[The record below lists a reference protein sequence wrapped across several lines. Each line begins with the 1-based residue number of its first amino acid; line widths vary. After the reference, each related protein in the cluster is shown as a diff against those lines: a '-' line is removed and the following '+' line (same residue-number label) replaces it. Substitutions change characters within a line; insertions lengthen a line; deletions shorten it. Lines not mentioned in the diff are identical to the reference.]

1 MIALVQR
8 IRKYIVQAIA
18 FIALASTSICLGQ
31 QVEEKNSSQSQIQ
44 EELAAN
50 PGRPTVS
57 TPATL
62 TPVGYFQFETG
73 VLGAQRSAEFADRT
87 AVNEVIKLTIARR
100 LELLVQSEPA
110 VLSDLGDQHSGD
122 AGGLSLGV
130 QAVLLPGSERRPTL
144 AVSYFRTVYD
154 GTAPDLDIGSSRNS
168 AIFLLSTDLRKWHI
182 DTNYIFNEQIDNS
195 VRRAQFGQTFSVA
208 HPVAGKLA
216 WTAELWHFTQPFT
229 NGHAAGFLTGPTYSV
244 TPRLVLDIGFN
255 RGLTSTSTR
264 WEFFTGF
271 TYLLPKALIK
281 QKPLPPNE
289 NATAAILSQR

>member
-1 MIALVQR
+1 MTFLIQAVRLGMRAAGLIMLV
-8 IRKYIVQAIA
+8 
-18 FIALASTSICLGQ
+18 ASLTCFGQ
-31 QVEEKNSSQSQIQ
+31 QGDDKTQSPPQPQ

-62 TPVGYFQFETG
+62 TPVGYLQFETG
-73 VLGAQRSAEFADRT
+73 ILGAQHSEEFADRT
-87 AVNEVIKLTIARR
+87 GINEVMKFTVAKR

-110 VLSDLGDQHSGD
+110 VFSDLGDHHSRA
-122 AGGLSLGV
+122 AGGLSLGA
-130 QAVLLPGSERRPTL
+130 QAVLLPGNERRPTL
-144 AVSYFRTVYD
+144 AISYFRTVYD

-168 AIFLLSTDLRKWHI
+168 ALFLLSTDIRKWHL
-182 DTNYIFNEQIDNS
+182 DTNYIFNEQIDNL
-195 VRRAQFGQTFSVA
+195 VRRAQFGQTLSLA
-208 HPVAGKLA
+208 HPIAGKLA
-216 WTAELWHFTQPFT
+216 WTGELWHFTQPFL

-271 TYLLPKALIK
+271 TYLLPKKLW
-281 QKPLPPNE
+281 
-289 NATAAILSQR
+289 

>member
-1 MIALVQR
+1 MSARAQISRLITVVAGFILLAASVACFG
-8 IRKYIVQAIA
+8 QADE
-18 FIALASTSICLGQ
+18 ST
-31 QVEEKNSSQSQIQ
+31 QSQPQTQ

-62 TPVGYFQFETG
+62 TPTGYFQFETG
-73 VLGAQRSAEFADRT
+73 ILGAQHSAEFADRT
-87 AVNEVIKLTIARR
+87 AINEVIKFTVARR
-100 LELLVQSEPA
+100 VELLVQSEPA
-110 VLSDLGDQHSGD
+110 VFSDLGDHHSRD
-122 AGGLSLGV
+122 AGGLSLGA
-130 QAVLLPGSERRPTL
+130 QAVLLPGTERRPTL
-144 AVSYFRTVYD
+144 SVSYFRTVYD

-168 AIFLLSTDLRKWHI
+168 ALFLLSTDIRKWHI
-182 DTNYIFNEQIDNS
+182 DTNYIFNEQIANS
-195 VRRAQFGQTFSVA
+195 VRRAQFGQTLSVA

-229 NGHAAGFLTGPTYSV
+229 SGHAAGFLTAPTYSV

-271 TYLLPKALIK
+271 TYLLPKKLW
-281 QKPLPPNE
+281 
-289 NATAAILSQR
+289 